1 MPRLDNDQLKK
12 IRQNV
17 ADIAARDTSGRWQA
31 EQGGLLGT
39 SMRYMDRVGRLAGL
53 GAGAVVGT
61 GLEALLDPMGAMD
74 KEKASAI
81 GRWLPDI
88 KALPSAMRQF
98 WDISREGDWDA
109 AIAAAQDEMDAGK
122 YFWGAAEAAGS
133 FIPTGGPALAG
144 SKLISM
150 APKTGKILGPAMR
163 GAGWVAQRPWE
174 LEEWVG
180 RKALSGIAGAAR
192 MPGRIVQ
199 GMRGAP
205 VEDIPI
211 TPKTID
217 EMEVDAILAGQQGE
231 ALEAPAGPLWQ
242 PELLNE
248 EQAMLEAGL
257 AGQPWMPPMQRM
269 RDEPD
274 PWTPAMEEDFFGPQ
288 RRQEI
293 DVDPELGL
301 DIAFRTKRDELER
314 SIRELGEDLQIV
326 TDELNSWGGSG
337 VGVHDIFMPP
347 APTRASRKS
356 GAGGQWTYSS
366 TKLAGDPTA
375 PTVMHQGP
383 LFRIVFPGRQ
393 KRDSRG
399 IPTMKF
405 TQSQTINLNLG
416 KWGPDELKEIAER
429 SGIGVTETTVGP
441 YKPSRLDNGWWN
453 SIDPQELID
462 MVVMIDRA
470 TGRASVERVL
480 NTRVIKSDLP
490 GMKREQKELQ
500 GQIAGLQKEL
510 DALVPARRPSIHDP
524 FDLPDPDA
532 DPLRYDQDAIDAMT
546 GRFDEDELR
555 IYDEVVSPTLVDE
568 SYVADQFDVVPQVT
582 GAGRVAGTEAIAAAQ
597 TGRMF
602 SGTFFR
608 GSGRDI
614 AESVYNPDNYL
625 QEALLGKATYA
636 TPDPEVA
643 KFFGP
648 DVAEVEITLNNPL
661 VISNDSEWLTL
672 TNDAGLFSHTPT
684 SSDQV
689 VQLRNHIEGLGHDGV
704 VIRVPPTEETGKRL
718 MSLFDSDQVIS
729 FAEPRMPLPAPSIP
743 IPGGMA
749 EDVADVLFRAD
760 SEQYLPDMP
769 DEIDDILGPPQT
781 TLSPME
787 ALEEEFT
794 WGLRPTYLD
803 VSSGPPQ
810 RPITTGRSTATGQ
823 GMMDLFDEPMPSMDE
838 GFEEALGFGAGDI
851 PPQQPPV
858 GSSMPDLAG
867 TPGGPGLMVDLQDI
881 KEAINIA
888 TIKDLGRKI
897 ASLPGFR
904 NIIGPLNR
912 AAVANTPVLKGIMGR
927 HILRSEGE
935 QHSQQVMASVTRLGT
950 FSDVFGRTDAR
961 GIIRE
966 GPLTNV
972 EPNDLRTRP
981 QDYADRLTEPQ
992 KRWLDAAHDIEVE
1005 KLAFLERNGID
1016 INKMTFENGGVYA
1029 GRHIFARYVKD
1040 EIVEVGSAGPRIG
1053 PKREKAGFEMGRQF
1067 ETAADAIEEG
1077 FVYMSPDEALML
1089 NVRGAYNRV
1098 ADKKFT
1104 DWMLENVQTVKAGE
1118 VVGPSG
1124 VAFRRAGPKAARREG
1139 EVSLWDVSPAFRGK
1153 VFTGPKAMEAKQA
1166 LMTSMNP
1173 QFNAALH
1180 SINKVN
1186 AIGRFFTLAG
1196 DASPFLIQMMFMIGS
1211 DPKAFGQAMK
1221 GFVRGFVDSRYHS
1234 TLLDQNR
1241 EVLQRHRGL
1250 LTTLQGNEMTE
1261 AMEKGGLLRA
1271 KVVRPYAAV
1280 LTPFQR
1286 AFNSALDT
1294 AGIEMAKGLDHLAK
1308 GDAARMADIDAF
1320 INEIRGLASSSRIGV
1335 SSNMRL
1341 FETAFL
1347 LAPRYNRAVAAF
1359 LWDAAQ
1365 GAVTTGREGSLRT
1378 KLARNALLATTTG
1391 IIAAGSAITL
1401 GLYNARTPEKDQNWE
1416 DAQKDLLDHIN
1427 PASGR
1432 FLTWDV
1438 FGRNIGPGTKVRS
1451 IIKLLAQSAADP
1463 TSLAN
1468 LDLIANENP
1477 ALRFIRGSMA
1487 PVPSDAW
1494 DIFSGY
1500 SYVGEPTRGEIGDLS
1515 SWKKAIPTVLLPDL
1529 IPIWTQAVLME
1540 GGTPGEKAVG
1550 ATVEFFGGRAYP
1562 QTIKQRA
1569 QELHRQDPE
1578 ASSIPWDRLDLTRKD
1593 QYTDQASEERGEEGY
1608 TGPRGIHFERRDE
1621 INEEHLDTVL
1631 REVAGRLESRP
1642 FSPGHQPR
1650 TARNKLSEAKL
1661 IRRQKLF
1668 GNWDSTTQSYDGTGV
1683 YDDMYPEHEEE
1694 EPDPVK
1700 EPLQHVLWRYYR
1712 MYEHATDPT
1721 TGKLDFDILE
1731 ELEGQ
1736 LWASLSPDE
1745 SRWLL
1750 DSIRRIENDY
1760 PEEAQRLAA
1769 VSRYVGSVK
1778 VNLDGETLG
1787 YWDLVNHARVKED
1800 MLRRLPGVEQRELEE
1815 YLDADYDLRQ
1825 DLKAGDD
1832 IYEKIE
1838 DVLYEV
1844 RDTGGSLNMLK
1855 RAFIKNAPAEWYE
1868 TMIVYGYQPYGHER
1882 AREYMKTQTGLG
1894 AKLTDV
1900 PYEEE
1905 YEETLLPRQ

>member
-1 MPRLDNDQLKK
+1 
-12 IRQNV
+12 
-17 ADIAARDTSGRWQA
+17 
-31 EQGGLLGT
+31 
-39 SMRYMDRVGRLAGL
+39 
-53 GAGAVVGT
+53 
-61 GLEALLDPMGAMD
+61 
-74 KEKASAI
+74 
-81 GRWLPDI
+81 
-88 KALPSAMRQF
+88 
-98 WDISREGDWDA
+98 
-109 AIAAAQDEMDAGK
+109 
-122 YFWGAAEAAGS
+122 
-133 FIPTGGPALAG
+133 
-144 SKLISM
+144 
-150 APKTGKILGPAMR
+150 
-163 GAGWVAQRPWE
+163 
-174 LEEWVG
+174 
-180 RKALSGIAGAAR
+180 
-192 MPGRIVQ
+192 
-199 GMRGAP
+199 
-205 VEDIPI
+205 
-211 TPKTID
+211 
-217 EMEVDAILAGQQGE
+217 
-231 ALEAPAGPLWQ
+231 
-242 PELLNE
+242 
-248 EQAMLEAGL
+248 
-257 AGQPWMPPMQRM
+257 
-269 RDEPD
+269 
-274 PWTPAMEEDFFGPQ
+274 
-288 RRQEI
+288 
-293 DVDPELGL
+293 
-301 DIAFRTKRDELER
+301 
-314 SIRELGEDLQIV
+314 
-326 TDELNSWGGSG
+326 
-337 VGVHDIFMPP
+337 
-347 APTRASRKS
+347 
-356 GAGGQWTYSS
+356 
-366 TKLAGDPTA
+366 
-375 PTVMHQGP
+375 
-383 LFRIVFPGRQ
+383 
-393 KRDSRG
+393 
-399 IPTMKF
+399 MKF
-405 TQSQTINLNLG
+405 KQRQTININLA
-416 KWGPDELKEIAER
+416 KWGPEDLRAIADLSDIPLTSSAVSGEI
-429 SGIGVTETTVGP
+429 GP
-441 YKPSRLDNGWWN
+441 YQPSRLEPNWWEG
-453 SIDPQELID
+453 IDPQHLID
-462 MVVMIDRA
+462 MVITTDRS
-470 TGRASVERVL
+470 TGRASLVRDF
-480 NTRVIKSDLP
+480 NTRVSKSVLKQDQKDLQ
-490 GMKREQKELQ
+490 RE
-500 GQIAGLQKEL
+500 IAGLQKEL
-510 DALVPARRPSIHDP
+510 DALVPARRPTIHDP

-555 IYDEVVSPTLVDE
+555 IYDEVVSPTLLGESDVMVYHAGREVVDITGISAKQPFHVGTE
-568 SYVADQFDVVPQVT
+568 EAAIQRVTRPATDRQRHALQGYVIKPEKPYLPGGEMISEQSVEAQKLLRDADPAARQELIDQGYDVIPYRNIVEDPDSISYVILQPSAIKSSATPRWGLSTADAVPPPAGSPEALRGTKKVWRGRFVEDVPQVT
-582 GAGRVAGTEAIAAAQ
+582 GAGRVLGQIDPLDPVEE
-597 TGRMF
+597 
-602 SGTFFR
+602 S
-608 GSGRDI
+608 
-614 AESVYNPDNYL
+614 AE
-625 QEALLGKATYA
+625 LLRRA
-636 TPDPEVA
+636 
-643 KFFGP
+643 
-648 DVAEVEITLNNPL
+648 
-661 VISNDSEWLTL
+661 
-672 TNDAGLFSHTPT
+672 DAGEL
-684 SSDQV
+684 
-689 VQLRNHIEGLGHDGV
+689 E
-704 VIRVPPTEETGKRL
+704 PPT
-718 MSLFDSDQVIS
+718 
-729 FAEPRMPLPAPSIP
+729 
-743 IPGGMA
+743 
-749 EDVADVLFRAD
+749 
-760 SEQYLPDMP
+760 

-803 VSSGPPQ
+803 VSSGPPP

-858 GSSMPDLAG
+858 GLSMPDLSG

-881 KEAINIA
+881 NEAINIA

-950 FSDVFGRTDAR
+950 FSDIFGRMDER

-1040 EIVEVGSAGPRIG
+1040 EIVEVGTTGPRIG

-1077 FVYMSPDEALML
+1077 FVYMPPDEALML

-1173 QFNAALH
+1173 QFSAALH

-1211 DPKAFGQAMK
+1211 DPKAFGKAMN
-1221 GFVRGFVDSRYHS
+1221 GFVRAWRDPKYHANF
-1234 TLLDQNR
+1234 LHNNR

-1261 AMEKGGLLRA
+1261 AMERGGLLRA
-1271 KVVRPYAAV
+1271 KVVRPYATI

-1378 KLARNALLATTTG
+1378 KRARNALLATTTRVM
-1391 IIAAGSAITL
+1391 AAGLAITL
-1401 GLYNARTPEKDQNWE
+1401 GLYNARTPEEDRNWE
-1416 DAQKDLLDHIN
+1416 DAQKDLLDHMN

-1451 IIKLLAQSAADP
+1451 IIKLLAESAADP
-1463 TSLAN
+1463 ASLAN

-1515 SWKKAIPTVLLPDL
+1515 SWKKAIPTVLLPDF

-1569 QELHRQDPE
+1569 QELHRQDPDT
-1578 ASSIPWDRLDLTRKD
+1578 SSIPWDRLDLTRKD

-1642 FSPGHQPR
+1642 FSPGYQPR

-1787 YWDLVNHARVKED
+1787 YWDLVNHSRVKED

-1882 AREYMKTQTGLG
+1882 AREYMKTQIGLG

-1905 YEETLLPRQ
+1905 YEKTLLPRQ